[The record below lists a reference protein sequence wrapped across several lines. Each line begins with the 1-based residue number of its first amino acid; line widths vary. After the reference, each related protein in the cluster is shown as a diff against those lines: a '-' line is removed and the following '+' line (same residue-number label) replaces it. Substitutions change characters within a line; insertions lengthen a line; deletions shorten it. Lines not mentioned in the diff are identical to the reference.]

1 MSEHGAMS
9 ITYGATEAQRHG
21 ERTEWQRLT
30 GDDSTRRREAAT
42 AGREKAHVSL
52 VETWSMLTCA
62 FSQPATRP
70 APQARPRRILCVS
83 VPLWLRTLIV
93 IAAAQA
99 VVHAH
104 SGPPFPI
111 LSDQIAGA
119 YRISIWADPDATD
132 DGSAAGQFWVMLQ
145 PVRPDAGPA
154 IPPGTRVE
162 VVIRPLDRPGAVLS
176 GRAAP
181 VNADPARQFVA
192 LLMDHE
198 GPFGVRV
205 TVDGPLGAADAQAST
220 DATYD
225 LRPRPILLVLFVLPF
240 VLVGFVWGKLLIR
253 RRMQR
258 PGGR

>member
-1 MSEHGAMS
+1 MMRQHRAKT
-9 ITYGATEAQRHG
+9 ITYGATEAQR
-21 ERTEWQRLT
+21 RK
-30 GDDSTRRREAAT
+30 STFFLE
-42 AGREKAHVSL
+42 
-52 VETWSMLTCA
+52 
-62 FSQPATRP
+62 
-70 APQARPRRILCVS
+70 
-83 VPLWLRTLIV
+83 PLWLCTLIV
-93 IAAAQA
+93 IASAQA
-99 VVHAH
+99 VASAH

-111 LSDQIAGA
+111 LSDQLSGA

-145 PVRPDAGPA
+145 PARADAAA
-154 IPPGTRVE
+154 IPADTRVE
-162 VVIRPLDRPGAVLS
+162 VAIRPLDRPAAAQS

-198 GPFGVRV
+198 GSFGVRV
-205 TVDGPLGAADAQAST
+205 TVDGPLGAADVQAST

-225 LRPRPILLVLFVLPF
+225 LRPRPMLLALFVLPF

-258 PGGR
+258 SGGR